1 MTSTASNPSSTTNY
15 CRTGSFF
22 DTALCNIT
30 VQFIE
35 THSNIFLTLCDV
47 Q

>member
-1 MTSTASNPSSTTNY
+1 MMSTASNPNSTTNY

-30 VQFIE
+30 VQFTE
-35 THSNIFLTLCDV
+35 THSNIFLNIV
-47 Q
+47 